1 MCCEDGKQIEI
12 NLHIG
17 IFHFSKCMNLY
28 ISLMPNNLSDIDNDI
43 VLKIPKLA
51 LGFKKKRIGGDALC

>member
-1 MCCEDGKQIEI
+1 
-12 NLHIG
+12 
-17 IFHFSKCMNLY
+17 
-28 ISLMPNNLSDIDNDI
+28 MPNNLSDIDNDI